1 MSVKMNQKR
10 NKRRLT
16 AGLDKVGF
24 IEAQGLPWETYFMTP
39 ALKGQQIPVATSD
52 AVFCRPFRAVAEKE
66 PNPG

>member
-24 IEAQGLPWETYFMTP
+24 IEAQGLPWYLVL
-39 ALKGQQIPVATSD
+39 AARPVGASESD
-52 AVFCRPFRAVAEKE
+52 RAEENKTGLRRFRFERYIHGA
-66 PNPG
+66 PD